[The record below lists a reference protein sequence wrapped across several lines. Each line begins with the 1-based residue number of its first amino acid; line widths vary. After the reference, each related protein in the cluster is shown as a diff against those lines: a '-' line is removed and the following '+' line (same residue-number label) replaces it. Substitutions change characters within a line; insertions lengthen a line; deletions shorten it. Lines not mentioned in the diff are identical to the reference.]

1 MSDARAARNE
11 LKEFFGGPINTWAS
25 SFSAS
30 ASLVAPDAGKHLRVF
45 SVMVTAP
52 SANVGEV
59 ELTIRD
65 GADIRAHL
73 FVPAGGVRYLKFD
86 GRYLKVSTALRVVH
100 EGTVEETAVV
110 AAYRE
115 IDDV

>member
-1 MSDARAARNE
+1 MSDSRAARNE
-11 LKEFFGGPINTWAS
+11 LKEFFGGPVSTWAS

-30 ASLVAPDAGKHLRVF
+30 ASLVAPGAGKHLRVF

-52 SANVGEV
+52 SANSGEV
-59 ELTIRD
+59 EVTVRD
-65 GADIRAHL
+65 GATTKAHL

-86 GRYLKVSTALRVVH
+86 GRYLKVSTALRLVH

-115 IDDV
+115 VDDV